1 MQELLINKVI
11 ENVLK
16 NSKEDM
22 DGLTQRFTS
31 ISASSFSNSLSAKNK
46 KTLIIKM
53 FEYIVN
59 KRCQK
64 TDISIIGNKQF

>member
-1 MQELLINKVI
+1 MQELLINKLI

-16 NSKEDM
+16 NSKEDI

-31 ISASSFSNSLSAKNK
+31 ISASSFSNSLSAENK
-46 KTLIIKM
+46 KTLIVKM
-53 FEYIVN
+53 FEYIVT

-64 TDISIIGNKQF
+64 TDISIIGNK